1 MSTTTYQ
8 KIKPVQ
14 KLIVVNSRLR
24 HGDMSKVARMAGV
37 SPTTVKS
44 VIEGN
49 RENFKVLNVAYDVT
63 RNRKKNFQ
71 VIKDM
76 KSRINKLQEA

>member
-1 MSTTTYQ
+1 MTKTTYQ
-8 KIKPVQ
+8 KVKPVQ

-24 HGDMSKVARMAGV
+24 HGDLSKVARIAGV

-49 RENFKVLNVAYDVT
+49 SENFKVLNAAYDVT
-63 RNRKKNFQ
+63 RSRKKNFQ

-76 KSRINKLQEA
+76 KTRINKLQEA